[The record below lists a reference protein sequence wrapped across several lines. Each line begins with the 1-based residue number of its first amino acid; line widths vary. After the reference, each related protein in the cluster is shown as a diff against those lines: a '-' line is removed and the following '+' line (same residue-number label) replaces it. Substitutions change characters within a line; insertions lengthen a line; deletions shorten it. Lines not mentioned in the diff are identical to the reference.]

1 MCFICSSF
9 PPENAD
15 QDAMNSFLDELFQPL
30 SDNLK
35 ELDPDVLATSIK
47 GGGGKKDGKRSVPSP
62 PAPPL
67 SIGQSVA
74 ATGGPPPPPPPPPP
88 PVISTTQTP
97 SQSTPAAP
105 TLSELLQS
113 THLKSSPPLSTSPPP
128 SAPTMPTTLLSSLQ
142 LRLPPP
148 VDESVTSD
156 IKLQP
161 QQSTS
166 AQNVVVKQISLHKIV
181 QQRKISRQLSKDT
194 EPVEIVETVPSR
206 EKIHKLSAQIEKQF
220 LTTSNIQRR
229 ASRKVARTKSI
240 YRPGTKVTAHA
251 AVRTADPEKNI
262 PPRPAQKISL
272 YSPFKTSTIT
282 YNNPSW
288 NFKLCKEVIN

>member
-1 MCFICSSF
+1 MPVVASST
-9 PPENAD
+9 
-15 QDAMNSFLDELFQPL
+15 S
-30 SDNLK
+30 NLV
-35 ELDPDVLATSIK
+35 DID
-47 GGGGKKDGKRSVPSP
+47 SVT
-62 PAPPL
+62 
-67 SIGQSVA
+67 V
-74 ATGGPPPPPPPPPP
+74 PP
-88 PVISTTQTP
+88 PVAFKGEQPFTVTSDIKLQPIAP
-97 SQSTPAAP
+97 SPVAFKGGEPP
-105 TLSELLQS
+105 TN
-113 THLKSSPPLSTSPPP
+113 
-128 SAPTMPTTLLSSLQ
+128 
-142 LRLPPP
+142 
-148 VDESVTSD
+148 ESVTSD

-166 AQNVVVKQISLHKIV
+166 AQNVVVKQMSLHKIV

-206 EKIHKLSAQIEKQF
+206 EKVRKLSAQIEKQF